1 MIATLDELCPA
12 YFSCCYWIQA
22 FETFCLYLYCSH
34 YCVWSLIITVT
45 YSVQF
50 VIVQMM
56 KWICSNK
63 HLKWWQKP
71 QVLQWLSSLISNHF
85 SYPNQRCLLHP
96 CFVFFFSFPVNYQMS
111 AETEPQT
118 FKTSLIG
125 RAAEGRKMKR
135 SSATVG
141 NEGERTSFCIV
152 REELKGMQMSSHPS
166 PSQVTGMSG
175 SWKPLQYNYTPS
187 YLPQQRRCCSNR
199 SYQIPVT
206 QDGEPRGIASLTKPI
221 SFAFKYL

>member
-1 MIATLDELCPA
+1 MCSNELKKRERKKPLAPLMITTLDELCPA

-96 CFVFFFSFPVNYQMS
+96 CFFFLPCKSSNEHWDGAPNFQNKPHRASSTRKKNEKERHDCWKRRRKDKFLYCEVRTKRHADVFSSFSFPGDRY
-111 AETEPQT
+111 
-118 FKTSLIG
+118 
-125 RAAEGRKMKR
+125 
-135 SSATVG
+135 
-141 NEGERTSFCIV
+141 V
-152 REELKGMQMSSHPS
+152 RVLKALA
-166 PSQVTGMSG
+166 V
-175 SWKPLQYNYTPS
+175 
-187 YLPQQRRCCSNR
+187 
-199 SYQIPVT
+199 
-206 QDGEPRGIASLTKPI
+206 
-221 SFAFKYL
+221 